1 MTLRLKLLV
10 LVAGVTLFAATGV
23 TTVALW
29 RGLLQAQQQL
39 SCEGASMASSIA
51 LGAQKWLGPNGPE
64 DGAREALSP
73 LLRRAL
79 QTAPL
84 VRAWIVDRQ
93 GAVAACA
100 DLSGL
105 GCVGGMPG
113 SFRAT
118 ETPVD
123 SLRRLVAREPLE
135 SSAPIVGSNGSL
147 AGAVRISYRSDGV
160 LAEARRLA
168 TGAAV
173 IALAWIVLGLSF
185 GNLLLRRITRP
196 LTEVVRATEKLS
208 EGERIEVKVAADPEL
223 SELVAAFNRMSARL
237 RENRAQMEQLIATL
251 NERVARA
258 TEEGLRAERLV
269 TLGGIAAGFAHEM
282 GNSLHVISGFAAVAA
297 RELPADHPNRA
308 DMDAVK
314 REAGRAS
321 AMLERF
327 LFFAR
332 ARSARRASQS
342 VEPVLREAV
351 EVIEPAAVEA
361 RVATDLR
368 VCAALP
374 DVNVDAELLRQAF
387 VNLCVNAIQ
396 AMKGGGKLSVRALQ
410 QNGEVVVEF
419 EDTGPGVPLPVR
431 EHIFEPF
438 FTTKEKGTGLGLAIV
453 RQAAEA
459 HGGKAE
465 VEDTGHGALF
475 RIRIPWRASA

>member
-51 LGAQKWLGPNGPE
+51 LGAQKWVGPNGPE
-64 DGAREALSP
+64 EGAREALLP
-73 LLRRAL
+73 LLQRAL
-79 QTAPL
+79 ETAPL

-93 GAVAACA
+93 GVVAACA
-100 DLSGL
+100 DLSGR
-105 GCVGGMPG
+105 GCRGGMPG

-118 ETPVD
+118 EMPMD
-123 SLRRLVAREPLE
+123 SLRRLVGREPLE
-135 SSAPIVGSNGSL
+135 ASAPIVGLNGSL

-223 SELVAAFNRMSARL
+223 SELVGAFNRMSARL
-237 RENRAQMEQLIATL
+237 RESREQMEHLIATL

-282 GNSLHVISGFAAVAA
+282 GNSLHVISGFAAIAA
-297 RELPADHPNRA
+297 RELPPDHPNRA
-308 DMDAVK
+308 DMDAVR
-314 REAGRAS
+314 REAVRAS

-361 RVATDLR
+361 RVTTELR

-410 QNGEVVVEF
+410 QEGEVVVEF

-475 RIRIPWRASA
+475 RIRIPWRAAA